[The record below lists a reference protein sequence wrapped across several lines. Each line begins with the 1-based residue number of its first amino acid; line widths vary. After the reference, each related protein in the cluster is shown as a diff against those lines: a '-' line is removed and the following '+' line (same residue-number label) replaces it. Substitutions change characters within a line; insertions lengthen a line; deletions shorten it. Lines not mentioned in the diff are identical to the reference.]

1 MTAPRQF
8 LFLQGLPGG
17 FFRDLADALAAQGH
31 RVHRVNFNG
40 GDLVGWRFGGVNYRG
55 GAHRWPA
62 FLARLIMAQQ
72 ITDVVLF
79 GDCRPLHRMAR
90 ATAAGLGVVVH
101 VFEEGYLRPDWITLE
116 RGGVN
121 GFSPLPDDPQ
131 WYREAAAALPP
142 VPARPAL
149 PEAFRRRA
157 RDTVAYYA
165 AAILL
170 GWAFPLGR
178 THRPWPPWLE
188 AAGWIGRLAGRRTA
202 QARSSAESAR
212 LAETP
217 YFVLPLQLDSDYQ
230 LRTHSD
236 FDGMQPALARVL
248 ASFARHAPPETLLV
262 VKEHPLDN
270 GLSAWRGRTLDYA
283 RALGVADR
291 VVFLEVGDIGV
302 LVRAA
307 HGVVTVNST
316 TGALALAAG
325 VPVCTLGRAV
335 YDMAGLTHQGA
346 LDGFWTA
353 PQPPAP
359 DLYDAFQR
367 VLAHA
372 CLLHGGFYDLAGRDA
387 LVATAVAR
395 ILTPQP
401 AEPFL
406 VQPSTALEPAAPEP
420 ARPRLFGGKGRGRR
434 IVNGALTWPSPPV
447 VAPLSEPL
455 ARGPASILK

>member
-8 LFLQGLPGG
+8 LFLQGLPGR
-17 FFRDLADALAAQGH
+17 FFRDLAEALAARGH
-31 RVHRVNFNG
+31 KVHRVNFNG
-40 GDLVGWRFGGVNYRG
+40 GDLFAWRFGGVNYHG
-55 GAHRWPA
+55 GAHRWPT
-62 FLARLIMAQQ
+62 FLARLIMTQQ

-131 WYREAAAALPP
+131 WYRDAAAALPP
-142 VPARPAL
+142 VPTRPAL
-149 PEAFRRRA
+149 PEAFRHRA
-157 RDTVAYYA
+157 RATVAYYA

-170 GWAFPLGR
+170 GWAFPCGR

-188 AAGWIGRLAGRRTA
+188 AAGWIGRLARRRTA
-202 QARSSAESAR
+202 LARSTAETSR
-212 LAETP
+212 LARSP
-217 YFVLPLQLDSDYQ
+217 YFILPLQLDSDYQ

-270 GLSAWRGRTLDYA
+270 GLSAWRNRTLDYA

-291 VVFLEVGDIGV
+291 VVFLEMGDIGV

-335 YDMAGLTHQGA
+335 YDMAGLTHQGS
-346 LDGFWTA
+346 LDGFWTR
-353 PQPPAP
+353 PQSPAP

-372 CLLHGGFYDLAGRDA
+372 CLLPGGFYDVVGRDA
-387 LVATAVAR
+387 LTEITAKR
-395 ILTPQP
+395 ILASP
-401 AEPFL
+401 
-406 VQPSTALEPAAPEP
+406 PAAPFAVQP
-420 ARPRLFGGKGRGRR
+420 ATVPEAAPRPRLFDGKGRGRR
-434 IVNGALTWPSPPV
+434 IARGVLTWPPPV
-447 VAPLSEPL
+447 AAPMSEPL
-455 ARGPASILK
+455 ARDPVSILK